1 MAKTVGVPCG
11 ITTQLILDGMALIFF
26 IFQFFCVV
34 HSKSISKLLRIP
46 GKISDKG
53 VLAPYAPHVYEPIVE
68 LLEKEN
74 VKVVDEIL
82 DL

>member
-1 MAKTVGVPCG
+1 VFPAASPPSSFWTVW
-11 ITTQLILDGMALIFF
+11 LSFSSFF
-26 IFQFFCVV
+26 LFFFC
-34 HSKSISKLLRIP
+34 SISKHLRIP